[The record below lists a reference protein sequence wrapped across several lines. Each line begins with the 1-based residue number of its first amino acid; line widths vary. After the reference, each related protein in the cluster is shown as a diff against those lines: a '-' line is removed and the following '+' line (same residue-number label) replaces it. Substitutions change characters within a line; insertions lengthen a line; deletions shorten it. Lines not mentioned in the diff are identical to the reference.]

1 MKVPTVRALL
11 RTLSSSSP
19 SNRAARRTGPRVGKA
34 LDSPQWSAVTQVA
47 SRFGVVYSG
56 LYCLTTPQILL
67 SVIGGGLGHRQKAAD
82 AWAKVWAIRP
92 VRQWV
97 AARVFDTTVG
107 DHFDGGDNRY
117 AWVGQFCWLT
127 AAAAATGLWSAL
139 DRHRPR
145 TGDVTSDAR
154 FRLLVRMCLAGQ
166 MFHYGAA
173 KVVPLQFQ
181 LPLAKLVEP
190 FGNFSPMT
198 ALWSQTGASK
208 PYQVLL
214 GCAEIAGGLLLL
226 LPRTTTPGAL
236 LCALELTQVFI
247 LNMTYDVPVK
257 LHSLHLL
264 LLSLVLLAPETA
276 RLVEFSLSRREVRP
290 AVSSELFRTRRAN
303 RIAAA
308 AQVAAGLWMLGA
320 QLRNDRRFWTAFGP
334 GRAKPELY
342 GIWNV
347 DAYECDGRDRP
358 ALTTDG
364 RRWRR
369 LVVESV
375 DVVTV
380 QHMDDSFDL
389 HAATIDMAGRSITLL
404 KMTDPQWKA
413 TLALVR
419 VGDDR
424 LTLEGDVD
432 GHHVRLRLSRLDL
445 DSLPLVGRGFN
456 WVQESSSLR

>member
-1 MKVPTVRALL
+1 MKVPVVRALL
-11 RTLSSSSP
+11 RTLTSSP
-19 SNRAARRTGPRVGKA
+19 APNRAARRTGPRTGA
-34 LDSPQWSAVTQVA
+34 PLRPPQWDAVAQVA

-56 LYCLTTPQILL
+56 LYCLTTPQVLL
-67 SVIGGGLGHRQKAAD
+67 SLIGGGLGHRQKAAD

-127 AAAAATGLWSAL
+127 AAAAATGAWSAL
-139 DRHRPR
+139 DRRPR
-145 TGDVTSDAR
+145 TRDVTSDAR

-173 KVVPLQFQ
+173 KAIPLQFQ
-181 LPLAKLVEP
+181 LPLARLVEP
-190 FGNFSPMT
+190 FGNFTPMT

-226 LPRTTTPGAL
+226 LPRTTTLGAL
-236 LCALELTQVFI
+236 LCAVELAQVFI

-257 LHSLHLL
+257 LHSFHLL
-264 LLSLVLLAPETA
+264 LLSLVLLAPETT
-276 RLVEFSLSRREVRP
+276 RLADFFLSRGGVRP
-290 AVSSELFRTRRAN
+290 AAGTELFGSRRAD
-303 RIAAA
+303 RVATA
-308 AQVAAGLWMLGA
+308 AQVVAGLWMLGA
-320 QLRNDRRFWTAFGP
+320 QLRNDRRFWSAFGP
-334 GRAKPELY
+334 GREKPELY

-347 DAYECDGRDRP
+347 DAYASNGQDRP

-369 LVVESV
+369 VVVESA

-389 HAATIDMAGRSITLL
+389 HPASIDMTGRSITLL
-404 KMTDPQWKA
+404 KMADPQWKA
-413 TLALVR
+413 TLTLAR
-419 VGDDR
+419 EGDDR
-424 LTLEGDVD
+424 LTLEGDVA
-432 GHHVRLRLSRLDL
+432 GEHVRLRLSRLDL